1 MPYPKFSNLRQLID
15 AYHWYT
21 VNGIPELASLC
32 AEAIKLILDEESEQ
46 WKAG

>member
-1 MPYPKFSNLRQLID
+1 MKIRNFSPLDQLIH

-32 AEAIKLILDEESEQ
+32 AKNIKLILDKDELCQ
-46 WKAG
+46 VG